1 MLTAEEIIQRMEVF
15 ESDRSNWDSQYQ
27 DCADYGLP
35 GDNQILRKDAP
46 GTKRSDLF
54 DSTAEDSIIQ
64 LAAGLYSYMFPT
76 DSKAF
81 VLRIDDEE
89 LAEMDE
95 VKGWLD
101 KVTSIIHEYL
111 VQSNFRQAFFEF
123 LKQLACF
130 GTACQYEEKGK
141 TQPLNFVCY
150 HIAGVYIALD
160 SDRNVDTIYRS
171 FEFTARQAVQEFKKE
186 NLGEVINAAFADVK
200 NKDKKF
206 KFIHAVFPREEAE
219 DKGDP
224 LTMPFASVYV
234 SRDEKKIV
242 SQSGY
247 PEMPYQVTRDAL
259 EDYGRSPMMKK
270 LPDIKMINQMKK
282 TRIKG
287 WEKMCDPPVV
297 LPDDGS
303 IWPLATAPGGVI
315 YKRAGGDD
323 PIWFEFKGNL
333 QGMQEAIAE
342 VKADIRA
349 GFFLDLFDALI
360 DRQNMTA
367 TEVMARVEQKMRL
380 LIHIIGRMQ
389 SGYFNPQIHRVIGI
403 LGRAGKLPAIPE
415 QLKDKDYKVEYLGR
429 LALAL
434 KTLESEGFVKTIT
447 ELAPLFD
454 AGRADY
460 LDNFDTDKITRDL
473 SMNNGMP
480 ATWLKDIEERDK
492 ERRGRAEQ
500 AQAQA
505 MMEQLPDLAKAA
517 KAGSQKPED
526 GSITQEL
533 IDAAAA

>member
-1 MLTAEEIIQRMEVF
+1 MDAESIIQRMKQF
-15 ESDRSNWDSQYQ
+15 ESDRSNWDSLWQ
-27 DCADYGLP
+27 DCANYGLP
-35 GDNQILRKDAP
+35 GDNQILRKGSP
-46 GTKRSDLF
+46 GEARPDLF

-89 LAEMDE
+89 LAEVDE
-95 VKGWLD
+95 VKKWLD
-101 KVTSIIHEYL
+101 RVTTILHEHL

-130 GTACQYEEKGK
+130 GTACQYEEKGE
-141 TQPLNFVCY
+141 TQPLNFVCF

-160 SDRNVDTIYRS
+160 SDRNVDTVYRT
-171 FEFTARQAVQEFKKE
+171 FEYTARQAVQEFGEE
-186 NLGEVINAAFADVK
+186 NLGETIVSAYKDSK
-200 NKDKKF
+200 KKDKKF
-206 KFIHAVFPREEAE
+206 SFIHAVEPRENAE
-219 DKGDP
+219 NKGDP
-224 LTMPFASVYV
+224 LTMPFASCWV
-234 SRDEKKIV
+234 SRNDKKLV
-242 SQSGY
+242 SESGY
-247 PEMPYQVTRDAL
+247 PEMPYQITFFDRDAL
-259 EDYGRSPMMKK
+259 EDLGRSPMMKK

-287 WEKMCDPPVV
+287 WEKMCDPPIV

-303 IWPLATAPGGVI
+303 IWPLATQPGGVL
-315 YKRAGGDD
+315 YKRAGGED
-323 PIWFEFKGNL
+323 PTWFEFKGNL

-342 VKADIRA
+342 VRADIRA

-403 LGRAGKLPAIPE
+403 LGRNNKLPPIPE
-415 QLKDKDYKVEYLGR
+415 ELVGKDYKVEYLGR

-434 KTLESEGFVKTIT
+434 KTLETEGFVKTLN
-447 ELAPLFD
+447 ELAVLSE
-454 AGRADY
+454 AGRLDF
-460 LDNFDTDKITRDL
+460 LDNFDLDKITRDM

-480 ATWLKDIEERDK
+480 ATWLKDLDKRDEERAI
-492 ERRGRAEQ
+492 RAEQ
-500 AQAQA
+500 AQQQA
-505 MMEQLPDLAKAA
+505 MMERLPDLSKAA
-517 KAGSQKPED
+517 RNLSQKPEE
-526 GSITQEL
+526 GSITQEIL
-533 IDAAAA
+533 NEA